1 MRLAKQWQTVQ
12 KYDFTRL
19 SQIPNVLSG
28 ARRKWPTYA
37 LCILVILA
45 IWLIGNLYAWLA
57 PGGEWRDPA
66 FHQNL
71 ANRLVTMNFVLGMIT
86 IFSSV
91 PAVMYS
97 GFTLHERKRGK
108 KITLAELQ
116 HNNLQKLEKEVS
128 DRFDDVY
135 NPITYRLPVPL
146 ATMAMLVG
154 WIVFFIG
161 GGLDVIRSAGVND
174 DGRFN
179 RLFFECVASGYGQP
193 VVFGFLGAY
202 FFSLQ
207 LLLRRYFSADL
218 RAPVFMQVALRII
231 IVMLLTLVLWGIWR
245 AVSWPKDA
253 EWVALLAISFVA
265 GMFPNVALNLIVR
278 VARSAV
284 GALPGVHH
292 ADSSLNEIQG
302 MNVWQQARL
311 AEEGIDSVQ
320 NLAMSDIVG
329 LLVNTRLGLSRILH
343 WVDQALLH
351 IHVGTDVR
359 KYQEAGIH
367 TATEFESAYRGLLQP
382 DIDEPELESKLKV
395 MRAEEAMGYVPPVP
409 PELLDALRDQ
419 EGLGKRVRSQLIALC
434 DNENYRKL
442 KDLRHSIHPRPS
454 YTDLRNSQC

>member
-1 MRLAKQWQTVQ
+1 MPLAKQWQTVQ
-12 KYDFTRL
+12 KYDFTRV
-19 SQIPNVLSG
+19 SQIPNVLG
-28 ARRKWPTYA
+28 DARRKWPTYA

-57 PGGEWRDPA
+57 PGGEWQVYD
-66 FHQNL
+66 L

-91 PAVMYS
+91 PAVMYA
-97 GFTLHERKRGK
+97 GFTLHERERGK
-108 KITLAELQ
+108 KNTLAELQ
-116 HNNLQKLEKEVS
+116 HNNLQRLENEVG
-128 DRFDDVY
+128 DRFDSAFSTV
-135 NPITYRLPVPL
+135 TYRVPVPL

-154 WIVFFIG
+154 WIVFFFA
-161 GGLDVIRSAGVND
+161 GLDEVVRAWEVSG
-174 DGRFN
+174 DGQFN
-179 RLFFECVASGYGQP
+179 WLFFGTVTLENGHP

-218 RAPVFMQVALRII
+218 RASVFMQVALRII
-231 IVMLLTLVLWGIWR
+231 TVMLLTLVLSVVWEGALWQGG
-245 AVSWPKDA
+245 A
-253 EWVALLAISFVA
+253 EKAALLAISFVA

-278 VARSAV
+278 AGKAAV

-292 ADSSLNEIQG
+292 ANSSLDEIQG

-311 AEEGIDSVQ
+311 AEECIDNVQ

-329 LLVNTRLGLSRILH
+329 LLVNTRLGLLRILH

-351 IHVGTDVR
+351 IHVGKDVY

-367 TATEFESAYRGLLQP
+367 TATEFETVYKGLLQP
-382 DIDEPELESKLKV
+382 AVAEPERQSQLEA
-395 MRAEEAMGYVPPVP
+395 MRLAEEMGYVPPVP
-409 PELLDALRDQ
+409 AELLDALRDR

-442 KDLRHSIHPRPS
+442 KDLRHSIHPRPC
-454 YTDLRNSQC
+454 YTELRNSQ